1 MHMCLQLAQQAFGN
15 TYPNPMVGCVIVYN
29 SVVIGQ
35 GYHHKAGEPHA
46 EVLAIESVQDK
57 SLLSQSTLYVNLEP
71 CAHYGKTPPCS
82 LAVIQNN
89 IPRVVIGCVD
99 TFSKVAGK
107 GIQMMQN
114 AGIQVE
120 VGILEQESRELNKRF
135 FTYHEQKRPYIIL
148 KWAQTQDGFID
159 IAPEYKMHKKGLWI
173 TDDICKTLVHKWRTQ
188 EQAILIGTNTADVDN
203 PQLTAR
209 LVQGNQ
215 PLRIVI
221 DRQNRLPDNLYVKDG
236 SVSTIIYTE
245 ELRNTHKYNV
255 EYVNIDFSF
264 NLWQQIYNDLYERE
278 IQSVIIE
285 GGAQILED
293 CIQNNLWDEMRV
305 FIGPI
310 SFKKGVLAPNIE
322 SLQPQNT
329 EIVGNSVLHVF
340 FNQKIYK

>member
-1 MHMCLQLAQQAFGN
+1 
-15 TYPNPMVGCVIVYN
+15 
-29 SVVIGQ
+29 
-35 GYHHKAGEPHA
+35 
-46 EVLAIESVQDK
+46 
-57 SLLSQSTLYVNLEP
+57 
-71 CAHYGKTPPCS
+71 
-82 LAVIQNN
+82 
-89 IPRVVIGCVD
+89 
-99 TFSKVAGK
+99 
-107 GIQMMQN
+107 
-114 AGIQVE
+114 
-120 VGILEQESRELNKRF
+120 
-135 FTYHEQKRPYIIL
+135 
-148 KWAQTQDGFID
+148 
-159 IAPEYKMHKKGLWI
+159 
-173 TDDICKTLVHKWRTQ
+173 
-188 EQAILIGTNTADVDN
+188 
-203 PQLTAR
+203 
-209 LVQGNQ
+209 VQGNQ

-340 FNQKIYK
+340 FNQKI